1 MSQLEIPELKQFL
14 EKLSLDGKY
23 ELFLANGIKQV
34 EHLRDIQ
41 ESDITLLELTVFEWR
56 RLQRETQQTLE
67 DTTRSVKKT
76 SIPAYKTSTASK
88 VISLPK
94 TFKNFFETRD
104 GQGNIVVS
112 TEPLKRKF
120 KDLWYENPCTPAQE
134 FSNSIILQMAEQRMQ
149 HEKRKRDCELW
160 CRKQRA
166 KRIYFLL
173 ATTEQPLVFSTW
185 THYFKNQSIMGKLG
199 LIKEQYP
206 TLATFIDDLGNDAVD
221 NVSISAL
228 GMYDAL
234 CQVVGKLEEVSTFCD
249 TAIGKCEEEIS
260 SCLIN
265 TDGQPKRGINPNIK
279 K

>member
-104 GQGNIVVS
+104 GQG
-112 TEPLKRKF
+112 
-120 KDLWYENPCTPAQE
+120 
-134 FSNSIILQMAEQRMQ
+134 FS
-149 HEKRKRDCELW
+149 
-160 CRKQRA
+160 
-166 KRIYFLL
+166 F
-173 ATTEQPLVFSTW
+173 
-185 THYFKNQSIMGKLG
+185 
-199 LIKEQYP
+199 
-206 TLATFIDDLGNDAVD
+206 
-221 NVSISAL
+221 AL
-228 GMYDAL
+228 G
-234 CQVVGKLEEVSTFCD
+234 
-249 TAIGKCEEEIS
+249 
-260 SCLIN
+260 
-265 TDGQPKRGINPNIK
+265 
-279 K
+279 